1 MRKISRNSHIKKQ
14 NNKFMSLKKKLS
26 GENDKICGNQIPICL
41 GLFIAEKEK
50 GRLRFK
56 NRVTKVQNL
65 HACFVSGGG

>member
-1 MRKISRNSHIKKQ
+1 
-14 NNKFMSLKKKLS
+14 MSLKKKLS